1 MRTTVV
7 LDSDVAKA
15 LRQLRQKSEKSFR
28 EVLNETLRVGL
39 SINSGPAPKSKKFTV
54 RSIKGGFRPGIDP
67 EALNKLLDQL
77 DVEDFLSKHSR
88 RS

>member
-28 EVLNETLRVGL
+28 EILNETLRVGL
-39 SINSGPAPKSKKFTV
+39 SINSGATAKGRKFVV
-54 RSIKGGFRPGIDP
+54 RSVKGGFRAGIDP
-67 EALNKLLDQL
+67 EALNKTLDQL
-77 DVEDFLSKHSR
+77 DVEQFISKHTR
-88 RS
+88 RT